1 MANTKVIFTDLDGT
15 LFYPKKKITLIPRKN
30 VKFLNRFL
38 DDGGRVV
45 LVSGRNKYFGDKVSK
60 KLHHPVDMIGCNGA
74 FVKSDGKIIKETLF
88 KPRELE
94 QVFHDMQR
102 EYKFPLIMLFAKDH
116 NVLFPRSMVSI
127 HNSLMYNFY
136 EFLQGAYREP
146 IVKSDKYFYEAI
158 SSGEVYKL
166 FVLFGIAGPAKKMAE
181 KACHLLRLRYP
192 NLNISYSGQ
201 AIEITPEGC
210 SKDSG
215 IAFYLEHNKIP
226 RDNVLVVGDSG
237 NDISMFDAY
246 KDGSFCMSHAPE
258 NVKSHAH
265 HIIKRISDLES
276 FVYPWAETK
285 RQG

>member
-60 KLHHPVDMIGCNGA
+60 KLHHSVDMIGCNGA
-74 FVKSDGKIIKETLF
+74 FVKCDGKIIKESLF

-102 EYKFPLIMLFAKDH
+102 EYKFPLIMLFTKDH
-116 NVLFPRSMVSI
+116 NVIFPRSMVSI

-166 FVLFGIAGPAKKMAE
+166 FVLFGIAGPAKKKAE

-192 NLNISYSGQ
+192 SLNISYSGQ

-215 IAFYLEHNKIP
+215 ITFYLEYNKIP

-258 NVKSHAH
+258 SVKSHAH